1 MNDVKLEELQDIFDD
16 RYIKKE
22 DLEKQ
27 VNEVASKK
35 YASKQ
40 DLLEAIGKIEAMQVE
55 QTRNTEML
63 NKIYEIVISIQEDQ
77 SQQKAKLALLAT
89 DVEIA
94 KKVLF
99 RQVWESL
106 PRIVRV
112 FVITISI
119 FLLLIIFSALI
130 GETANQFM
138 QTNGLY
144 VAVATATISY
154 LFSRKE

>member
-1 MNDVKLEELQDIFDD
+1 MNDVRLEELQDIFDD

-89 DVEIA
+89 DVETA

-106 PRIVRV
+106 PRILRV

-119 FLLLIIFSALI
+119 FLMLIIFSTLI
-130 GETANQFM
+130 GETANLFM
-138 QTNGLY
+138 QNNGLY